1 MTLHRT
7 TQLPI
12 SIGRAQKRDVRAQF
26 AALCYRVVK
35 DKPEVLLL
43 TSRDSGR
50 WIIPKGWP
58 MDGLTPAQTAAV
70 EAWEEAGVVGQ
81 VTDFALGIYSYGKRM
96 EADLVLPCIVTVFPL
111 KVKQL
116 ADDFPE
122 KGQRRRKW
130 FSLPK
135 AAEKVDEAEL
145 AAIIR
150 RFDPRRLR
158 L

>member
-12 SIGRAQKRDVRAQF
+12 SVGRAQKRDVRAQF

-35 DKPEVLLL
+35 DKPQILLL
-43 TSRDSGR
+43 TSRDTGR

-58 MDGLTPAQTAAV
+58 MDGLTPAQTAAA
-70 EAWEEAGVVGQ
+70 EAWEEAGVDGQ
-81 VTDFALGIYSYGKRM
+81 VTDFALGIYSYAKRM
-96 EADLVLPCIVTVFPL
+96 DDETVLPCIVTVFPL
-111 KVKQL
+111 KVKRL

-122 KGQRRRKW
+122 MGQRKRKW
-130 FSLPK
+130 FSLAK
-135 AAEKVDEAEL
+135 GAEKVTEPEL